1 MHYYIIETIS
11 ASMLLFYENKGY
23 T

>member
-1 MHYYIIETIS
+1 MHYYIIQTIS